1 MNSVFQAFV
10 EAADRYPDNDFL
22 HIPASASATYAPNAL
37 TYSYVQFKA
46 LVSNTIKK
54 YAQAGLQIEG
64 PSFDTAGDKTA
75 FRVALL
81 LENRAEFF
89 QHFFALNALGISVV
103 PVNAEMQPKEQAY
116 VLDHSEAKLL
126 ICLPEWLENI
136 QAALKLC
143 AHPPLLVASNDLDSL
158 KLSAAAG
165 AEKLIQGVSEA
176 QTVRS
181 DAECAL
187 LYTSGSTGLPKGCL
201 LSNDYFL
208 GFGRWYRD
216 IGGYCKLE
224 PGKERLLTPLPLVHM
239 NAMAVSTM
247 GMLMTGGCIIQLD
260 RFHPR
265 TWWQDVADSG
275 ATLVHY
281 LGVLPAIL
289 LALPESG
296 EENRHCVKFGF
307 GAGVNPRHHQAF
319 EDRFGFPLIE
329 SWAMSESGS
338 GGCVTANVEPRHVG
352 MCCFGKPASSVEIRL
367 IDEAGVDVSAGQAGE
382 LLVRAAGGTPEKGFF
397 SGYLKNPEATA
408 QDWMGGWWHTG
419 DVVREGEDGCL
430 FFVDRRK
437 NVIRR
442 SGENIAA
449 LEVEAALSGDP
460 SIDMSVVC
468 AVPDEIRG
476 DEVMAL
482 IVAPRGVLFSEE
494 HAKAIIDRAR
504 SRLSYYKLPGYVA
517 VVSALPLTASQKPR
531 RADIKILGKQ
541 LLEQGACFDLRHLKK
556 RHPDA
561 SHPHLSPSQSSGAT
575 SSRGGAG

>member
-1 MNSVFQAFV
+1 MNSVFQAFA
-10 EAADRYPDNDFL
+10 EAADSYPDNDFL
-22 HIPASASATYAPNAL
+22 HIPASASAAYASGAL
-37 TYSYVQFKA
+37 TYSYAEFRE
-46 LVSNTIKK
+46 LVSDTIEM
-54 YAQAGLQIEG
+54 YMRSGLTVRGSGSDE
-64 PSFDTAGDKTA
+64 TV

-81 LENRAEFF
+81 LENRPGFF
-89 QHFFALNALGISVV
+89 QHFFALNALGVSVV
-103 PVNAEMQPKEQAY
+103 PVNAEMQPGEQAY

-126 ICLPEWLENI
+126 VCLPEWLEKMET
-136 QAALKLC
+136 ALQLC
-143 AHPPLLVASNDLDSL
+143 EYPPLLVASNDLDSL
-158 KLSAAAG
+158 KLSDAAR
-165 AEKLIQGVSEA
+165 AEQQILKA
-176 QTVRS
+176 

-187 LYTSGSTGLPKGCL
+187 LYTSGSTGLPKGCM

-216 IGGYCKLE
+216 IGGYCTLE
-224 PGKERLLTPLPLVHM
+224 RGMERLLTPLPLVHM

-265 TWWQDVADSG
+265 TWWRNVVDTG

-289 LALPESG
+289 LALPESRFDTG
-296 EENRHCVKFGF
+296 HCVKFGF

-319 EDRFGFPLIE
+319 EERFGFPLIE

-352 MCCFGKPASSVEIRL
+352 MCCFGKPDSSVEVRL
-367 IDEAGVDVSAGQAGE
+367 VDEAGVDVSHGQAGE
-382 LLVRAAGGTPEKGFF
+382 LLVRAAGENPQKGFF
-397 SGYLKNPEATA
+397 SGYLKNPEAAA

-419 DVVREGEDGCL
+419 DVVRAGEDGTL

-449 LEVEAALSGDP
+449 LEVEAALLGDP
-460 SIDMSVVC
+460 LIEMCVVC
-468 AVPDEIRG
+468 AVPDEMRG
-476 DEVMAL
+476 DEVMVL
-482 IVAPRGVLFSEE
+482 IVAAANTRLTER
-494 HAKAIIDRAR
+494 HAQEIVSRAR

-517 VVSALPLTASQKPR
+517 FVDELPLTASQKPR
-531 RADIKILGKQ
+531 RGDIKILGKQ
-541 LLEQGACFDLRHLKK
+541 LLEQDACFDLRHLKK
-556 RHPDA
+556 RQTD
-561 SHPHLSPSQSSGAT
+561 SY
-575 SSRGGAG
+575 RGGAV